1 MRFNPL
7 VLRLINSSAHRLLP
21 SGLTE
26 ISYTGAVSGRA
37 IRLPAQSVAD
47 GRRFLVVAGRPEHKR
62 WWRSFRGP
70 RSAGLMRGGRH
81 YNVIGQVLSGS
92 ERAEALTKY
101 LAAHPGSRRAIEAE
115 TPVIAFAE
123 VVP

>member
-1 MRFNPL
+1 MRFNSL

-21 SGLTE
+21 GGLTE
-26 ISYTGAVSGRA
+26 ISYTGSVSGKA

-62 WWRSFRGP
+62 WWRSFRRP
-70 RSAGLMRGGRH
+70 RLAGLVRGGRR
-81 YNVIGQVLSGS
+81 YDVIGQVLSGS
-92 ERAEALTKY
+92 ERDDAMAKY
-101 LAAHPGSRRAIEAE
+101 LAAHPGSRRGMGPE

>member
-7 VLRLINSSAHRLLP
+7 ILRLIKSPTHRLLP

-26 ISYTGAVSGRA
+26 ISYSGPVSGSA

-47 GRRFLVVAGRPEHKR
+47 GRRFLVVAGRHERKR
-62 WWRSFRGP
+62 WWRTFRSP
-70 RSAGLMRGGRH
+70 RPARLVRGGRQ
-81 YNVIGQVLSGS
+81 YDVVGRVLSGS
-92 ERAEALTKY
+92 ERADALTKY
-101 LAAHPGSRRAIEAE
+101 FAAHPGSRRAIGTD

-123 VVP
+123 VAS